1 MFPLIL
7 RLSVWRALSVSICEQ
22 TESVWTLTLLP
33 PRSTSPALSIFPVCS
48 SALDLIVC
56 WWFVSASLNWLTGYE
71 PNLQLWE
78 NDNKSCERTK
88 YISIYRS
95 IVLSILSFCLFIH
108 PSIHIDRSI
117 VVSFVVSFVVIRC
130 VVRYVVHCVV
140 RCVVRCVIRSF
151 VVGLPLTTIFIS
163 INLSTNLSINR
174 SI

>member
-1 MFPLIL
+1 MVTRIGRKRGKWIISLVSSYSEVECL
-7 RLSVWRALSVSICEQ
+7 EALSVSICEQ

-78 NDNKSCERTK
+78 TDNTSCERTK

-117 VVSFVVSFVVIRC
+117 VVSFVVSFIVIRC
-130 VVRYVVHCVV
+130 RLL
-140 RCVVRCVIRSF
+140 SF
-151 VVGLPLTTIFIS
+151 VVSFVMSFIVS
-163 INLSTNLSINR
+163 FVVLFVVSFVHSL
-174 SI
+174 